1 MAIQNIEI
9 KARCEQQDNV
19 RQFLK
24 ENKAVYKGTD
34 HQIDTYFHVS
44 QGRLKLRKGSVEN
57 NLIYYK
63 RTDSAGPKNSRVL
76 LYPAEGDSALGQLLA
91 DALGTLAVVDKKRE
105 IYFID
110 NVKFHIDSV
119 ETLGSFIEIEAI
131 DRDGSIGIEKLR
143 QQCDYYLNKLG
154 ISDDQL
160 VPVSYSD
167 MLLDKK

>member
-1 MAIQNIEI
+1 MAIQIIEI
-9 KARCEQQDNV
+9 KARCEQQNNV

-24 ENKAVYKGTD
+24 ENKAVYNGTD
-34 HQIDTYFHVS
+34 HQIDTYFHVP
-44 QGRLKLRKGSVEN
+44 QGRLKLRKGSGEN

-63 RTDSAGPKNSRVL
+63 RTDMAGPKNSRVL
-76 LYPAEGDSALGQLLA
+76 LYPAGGNSVLGQLLS

-110 NVKFHIDSV
+110 NVKFHIDRV
-119 ETLGSFIEIEAI
+119 EALGFFIEIEAI
-131 DRDGSIGIEKLR
+131 DRDGNIGIEKLR
-143 QQCDYYLNKLG
+143 QQCDYYLNQLG

-167 MLLDKK
+167 MLLNKK